1 MDKDEERLN
10 KLRQA
15 AKKIGKGLKE
25 FVPEISGA
33 AIGAAF
39 GNPVI
44 GAIIGTAA
52 KKLLDTFIK
61 AKSNKSDLN
70 DAMKKNIERFSD
82 ATIMTYGT
90 IQRKEKEMYQYK
102 AKVKAK
108 DIEQDYTVC
117 STLSPQEIAAINFK
131 TTFTSTR

>member
-25 FVPEISGA
+25 FIPEISGA

-44 GAIIGTAA
+44 GAIIGTGA
-52 KKLLDTFIK
+52 KKLLDAFMK
-61 AKSNKSDLN
+61 AKSNTSNLN
-70 DAMKKNIERFSD
+70 EAMKKNIERFSK
-82 ATIMTYGT
+82 ATIISYGT
-90 IQRKEKEMYQYK
+90 IQKNEMYHYK
-102 AKVKAK
+102 AKNIEK
-108 DIEQDYTVC
+108 DFTTH
-117 STLSPQEIAAINFK
+117 STLSPQEIAAINYK
-131 TTFTSTR
+131 TSFTNTR